1 MVHKRQPTKADIFL
15 ELCPDAV
22 VEEMIRN
29 AEQTRVKGAHHIS
42 TSSIRQY
49 FALRTFMYGKHRSTI
64 KETFQLL
71 REEFG
76 EKSMGHGKFERLQR
90 AWLCPEA
97 AQIINNASQAAFHT
111 SEVITIDEKL
121 KPYYGESPFLRY
133 VPNKD
138 PPKGHWITETT
149 MKGAA
154 TGLPFLLNCYPVQQE
169 SGPTCLELFQA
180 CLSWIP
186 EGKRKD
192 IVVVSDAY
200 YMDDASRT
208 WLRAAGFMYLAAI
221 NPTRF
226 KEVWQPLK
234 MKVKKVGKVAVAWNP
249 NTEEAAVHF
258 WTFEKRK
265 TSVLTNAF
273 KWTKSKDPIT
283 ADIFNVA
290 YKHTFNTAD
299 RLNHFFYKK
308 KYPFRRE
315 GWQYSF
321 DDFHFTSLL
330 WNTYVLWHEH
340 RGMGEREKWKTFC
353 QELARELI

>member
-1 MVHKRQPTKADIFL
+1 MLRALLDRHPSAYLCAVCLAEKCDFVVLFYRITKKKKKIPGRNNFL
-15 ELCPDAV
+15 GFFDGV
-22 VEEMIRN
+22 RN

-226 KEVWQPLK
+226 KEV
-234 MKVKKVGKVAVAWNP
+234 
-249 NTEEAAVHF
+249 
-258 WTFEKRK
+258 
-265 TSVLTNAF
+265 
-273 KWTKSKDPIT
+273 
-283 ADIFNVA
+283 
-290 YKHTFNTAD
+290 
-299 RLNHFFYKK
+299 
-308 KYPFRRE
+308 
-315 GWQYSF
+315 
-321 DDFHFTSLL
+321 
-330 WNTYVLWHEH
+330 
-340 RGMGEREKWKTFC
+340 
-353 QELARELI
+353 